1 MFRFLESL
9 LTEGVYQK
17 LNYKIILISVLCL
30 LMTTSIFAK
39 SIKDNDDNN
48 NLNLK
53 LADLQSDIKKD
64 TTAYRVNKEIF
75 IDVLI
80 QANIARTSWIA
91 RKEIA
96 AWSATLLY
104 FAIISS
110 LAGIFHKTKLS
121 MKQKRIIS
129 IFLIMTLLLFS
140 FFVHQQIGQL
150 VSDASFQ
157 TASSKY
163 IFKTIENNSIP
174 IEFNFT
180 SDSLSGFPKSIN
192 DEATA
197 SLKEIR
203 KFHIFLKPFIPIIY
217 SYQKIIGKRNITHI
231 EVQESILYD
240 MMLIA
245 TFFCFFVLYAKK
257 PTSKRV
263 HKKFRRFIR

>member
-1 MFRFLESL
+1 MYKL
-9 LTEGVYQK
+9 LKFALKERKHPK
-17 LNYKIILISVLCL
+17 LLYEIILIVVIG
-30 LMTTSIFAK
+30 MFVTPSIFGKNIEEKDHEK
-39 SIKDNDDNN
+39 SPDS
-48 NLNLK
+48 NLIEMKSN
-53 LADLQSDIKKD
+53 IKKD

-192 DEATA
+192 DEATV